1 MRRMLVIAH
10 IGHVIHICHISVRM
24 APLKRRRVTVDSD
37 DSSGGEQKEYPVT
50 LKYDAN
56 AKKEGSDDEYRESD
70 FDDDDVNSSEAY
82 SEEASDGG
90 FVVDS
95 DGNDVHGSYDRA
107 ARRRRSSRT
116 TRQQQAPRGRRLTR
130 RQMALRRAHGIPSES
145 EHEGDTDSVAE
156 ELQDLHESPSPS
168 PPPRELRARRPVSY
182 AMPPP
187 PSLDQVEAAAAAITA
202 RHDTRSKNK
211 GPLRRLFNVK
221 GPFGGADV
229 VSLFNPSENELR
241 KVLEEGSKSDYS
253 SSTQAATADSDPLGI
268 ETDIDFSAVG
278 GLDDYIDK
286 LKEMVQLPLMYPHI
300 YKRFAITPPRGVLFH
315 GPPGTGKTLMA
326 RALAS
331 SCGKD
336 SGKKVTFFMRKGADC
351 LSKWIGEAERQ
362 LRLLFEEA
370 KAHQPSIIFFDEID
384 GLAPVRSSKQ
394 EQIHASI
401 VSTLLALMDGMDN
414 RGQVVVIGATNRPD
428 SVDPALR
435 RPGRFDREFYFPLPN
450 LQARRRILAIHT
462 AKWDPPLPDA
472 FLDKV
477 ASLTK
482 GYGGADIRAL
492 CTESA
497 LIAIQ
502 RAYPQI
508 YATRQR
514 LLVDP
519 SQIQVEPADF
529 MAAIERI
536 QPSSTRGNEGEGP
549 RPLPERIEPLL
560 RGTFTKVK
568 KQLDSVLPRAPI
580 RSSLEQALDSE
591 GVSFEVQQRY
601 KELQASRIFRPR
613 LLVHG
618 PPENGQEYLAAA
630 LANYLE
636 GVNMQYLSLP
646 ALLGDT
652 MKSPEATIV
661 QTVAE
666 ARRRT
671 PSCILIPDVDAWPL
685 ALSPQVFSV
694 LKTSLCSCTPSEPV
708 LVVGISNTDI
718 GELDSLVTHIFGL
731 STVRVAIDRTPS
743 VLSEFF
749 APVRDLVTKEP
760 PRATNSRQK
769 IPVLPP
775 APAEPIASPAV
786 AVDAEDQRRRDIKTR
801 SQLKV
806 KLGSLLDGFKNRY
819 RRFRKPAVDDM
830 HIAYLFEEGANE
842 EETLEEPEEHEYI
855 RTDDDMIMEVATGKN
870 FYNMD
875 LDIIEDRLWNGYYC
889 EPAQFLKDIEMIHA
903 DSVTLGDRER
913 MHKSSELLA
922 NTEVA
927 LDDINE
933 PEFLQACRELHIRAA
948 RQLLEENDKPNDTE
962 TGETQE
968 KPETSNNADQSI
980 SMLEE
985 LHEGDINEGLNGH
998 AKVKEKLDTEGEAQV
1013 VAAELASDK
1022 PGEPVDVSPLEPF
1035 KIDLEQ
1041 LNSLFDKVVSASK
1054 SFSLGQLELVYS
1066 RLVDA
1071 AWNHRNERD
1080 RTAMV
1085 SELQERVELIRYFD
1099 N

>member
-1 MRRMLVIAH
+1 
-10 IGHVIHICHISVRM
+10 M
-24 APLKRRRVTVDSD
+24 APSKRRRVTVNSD
-37 DSSGGEQKEYPVT
+37 DSSGEEKEEYPIT

-56 AKKEGSDDEYRESD
+56 ANVKKEASDDEYRESEFED
-70 FDDDDVNSSEAY
+70 ENEDEGSTEGY

-90 FVVDS
+90 FIVDS
-95 DGNDVHGSYDRA
+95 DGNDVRGSYDRP
-107 ARRRRSSRT
+107 ARRRRSSRA
-116 TRQQQAPRGRRLTR
+116 TRSAPPRTRRLTR
-130 RQMALRRAHGIPSES
+130 RQAALRRAHGIPSES
-145 EHEGDTDSVAE
+145 GHEGDTDSVAE
-156 ELQDLHESPSPS
+156 EFRDLHDTPSPS

-187 PSLDQVEAAAAAITA
+187 PTLEEVEAAAASISA
-202 RHDTRSKNK
+202 RHDSKSKNK
-211 GPLRRLFNVK
+211 GPLRRLFNVR

-241 KVLEEGSKSDYS
+241 KVLDEGSKSVI
-253 SSTQAATADSDPLGI
+253 STSQSAATTADSDPLGI

-286 LKEMVQLPLMYPHI
+286 LKEMVQLPLMYPNI

-331 SCGKD
+331 SCSKD

-450 LQARRRILAIHT
+450 LQARRRIIEIHT
-462 AKWDPPLPDA
+462 TKWDPPLPGN

-502 RAYPQI
+502 RAFPQI

-519 SQIQVEPADF
+519 SQIKVEPADF
-529 MAAIERI
+529 MAAIDRI
-536 QPSSTRGNEGEGP
+536 QPSSMRENEGEGP
-549 RPLPERIEPLL
+549 RPLPDRIEPLL
-560 RGTFTKVK
+560 RDTFSKIK
-568 KQLDSVLPRAPI
+568 EQLDSVLPRAPI
-580 RSSLEQALDSE
+580 RSSLEQAIDSE
-591 GVSFEVQQRY
+591 GISFEVQQRY
-601 KELQASRIFRPR
+601 KELQASRVYRPR

-618 PPENGQEYLAAA
+618 PPDHGQEYLAAA
-630 LANYLE
+630 IANYLE
-636 GVNMQYLSLP
+636 GVNIQYLSLP
-646 ALLGDT
+646 SLLGDT
-652 MKSPEATIV
+652 MKTPEATIV
-661 QTVAE
+661 QVVAE

-671 PSCILIPDVDAWPL
+671 PSCILIPDIDAWTD
-685 ALSPQVFSV
+685 AVSPQVFSV
-694 LKTSLCSCTPSEPV
+694 LVASLRSCTPSEPV
-708 LVVGISNTDI
+708 LVVGISNT
-718 GELDSLVTHIFGL
+718 ELEELNPAIVKIFGL
-731 STVRVAIDRTPS
+731 TTVKATIDTSKS

-749 APVRDLVTKEP
+749 ALLRELITKEP
-760 PRATNSRQK
+760 PRITQSRQK
-769 IPVLPP
+769 IPELPL
-775 APAEPIASPAV
+775 APEEP
-786 AVDAEDQRRRDIKTR
+786 VDASSAYEDPEEQRRKDIKTR

-830 HIAYLFEEGANE
+830 HIAYLFETEGNE
-842 EETLEEPEEHEYI
+842 GGEAAEEQEDHEYV
-855 RTDDDMIMEVATGKN
+855 RTGDDMILEVSTEKK

-889 EPAQFLKDIEMIHA
+889 EPSQFLKDIEMIHA
-903 DSVTLGDRER
+903 DSVVMGDRDR

-933 PEFLQACRELHIRAA
+933 PEFLQACRDLHIRSA
-948 RQLLEENDKPNDTE
+948 RRLLQEVGKVKDIDGSSTQGNSQVDPQGNPEESSQGGMQGQVSAKDVENQREEGSHHLNGNAIMKEKTDTE
-962 TGETQE
+962 
-968 KPETSNNADQSI
+968 A
-980 SMLEE
+980 
-985 LHEGDINEGLNGH
+985 
-998 AKVKEKLDTEGEAQV
+998 EAHV
-1013 VAAELASDK
+1013 LAAEHAPANAEPFSD
-1022 PGEPVDVSPLEPF
+1022 PHIGPF

-1041 LNSLFDKVVSASK
+1041 LNSLFDQVMTECRD
-1054 SFSLGQLELVYS
+1054 FSLGQLELIYS
-1066 RLVDA
+1066 GLVDV
-1071 AWNHRNERD
+1071 AWQYRNDRD
-1080 RTAMV
+1080 RTAML
-1085 SELQERVELIRYFD
+1085 SELQKRVQLIHYLD